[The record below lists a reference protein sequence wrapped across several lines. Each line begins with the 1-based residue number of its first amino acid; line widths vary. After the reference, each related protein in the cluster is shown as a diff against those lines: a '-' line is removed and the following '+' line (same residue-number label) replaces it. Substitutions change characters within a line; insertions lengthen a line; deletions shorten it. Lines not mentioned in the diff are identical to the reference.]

1 MLGGVHSLVDGDAM
15 IDNAGLLV
23 LLARSTM
30 LAVKAHQVVG
40 DVVTRVECEQMTH
53 LDTLDEEARR
63 RGWEKP
69 RKHGWTIDPYPE
81 ET

>member
-15 IDNAGLLV
+15 TGNAELLV
-23 LLARSTM
+23 LLIRSTI
-30 LAVKAHQVVG
+30 LATRAHRVMSG
-40 DVVTRVECEQMTH
+40 VVTMRECEEAADLKV
-53 LDTLDEEARR
+53 LDQEAER